1 MYLWRRVEFD
11 SYKWNFVGKTMLK
24 RFLIL
29 LSLIITPFTSQ
40 AALID
45 FTDASWSIVDGNS
58 VANIGNVTLSST
70 GGLMSFNGW
79 DNGGCIAG
87 QGSHGLACD
96 GDGIGIRNDE
106 ITELGNTRTA
116 QTIKISFDNA
126 VNISNLFLLDLFGNE
141 QTGEVAIIDGNPYQA
156 PVGNL
161 GIAGG
166 YFATGFT
173 GLGITEII
181 LSGNRDFFSDYAV
194 AGIEVSPVPLP
205 GAVFLFGSALLG
217 FFGFRRFSK

>member
-1 MYLWRRVEFD
+1 MI
-11 SYKWNFVGKTMLK
+11 K
-24 RFLIL
+24 RTLIL
-29 LSLIITPFTSQ
+29 LAFCVMPITSQ
-40 AALID
+40 ATLID
-45 FTDASWSIVDGNS
+45 FTDINWSIVNGTD
-58 VANIGNVTLSST
+58 VAGIGNLTLSST
-70 GGLMSFNGW
+70 GGDMTFNAG

-96 GDGIGIRNDE
+96 GDGIGIGNDE
-106 ITELGNTRTA
+106 ITELGNTRAA
-116 QTIKISFDNA
+116 QTITISFDNA
-126 VNISNLFLLDLFGNE
+126 VNITNLFLLDLFGSE
-141 QTGEVAIIDGNPYQA
+141 RSGEVAIIDGNPYQA

-166 YFATGFT
+166 FFATGYT

-217 FFGFRRFSK
+217 FFGFRRFRK

>member
-1 MYLWRRVEFD
+1 M
-11 SYKWNFVGKTMLK
+11 T
-24 RFLIL
+24 
-29 LSLIITPFTSQ
+29 
-40 AALID
+40 
-45 FTDASWSIVDGNS
+45 
-58 VANIGNVTLSST
+58 
-70 GGLMSFNGW
+70 FNAW

-87 QGSHGLACD
+87 QDSHGLACD

-106 ITELGNTRTA
+106 ITELGNTSAA
-116 QTIKISFDNA
+116 QTITISFDNA
-126 VNISNLFLLDLFGNE
+126 VNVTNLFLLDLFGSE
-141 QTGEVAIIDGNPYQA
+141 QSGEVAIIDGSPYQA

-166 YFATGFT
+166 FFATGYT

-217 FFGFRRFSK
+217 FVGFRRFSK